1 MHAVE
6 ALGNQELDRLA
17 EELLARVAEQGL
29 RLEVG
34 ELDQA
39 VAVNDDHRVGGGFDQ
54 PLSVLDAEGR
64 LAIGPRAERA
74 TLSRVLGVGADH
86 SSSPSACG
94 SDLLSSSIS
103 FFSSIILS
111 SRPTVSLWNR
121 SSSSSLSSSLVRC
134 EASVSACFCAVT
146 SRAAANTPRWLVFF
160 LPSVLAIRAEA

>member
-64 LAIGPRAERA
+64 LAIGPA
-74 TLSRVLGVGADH
+74 LSGLPSLGCWVSVRITPPRPRPVEAI
-86 SSSPSACG
+86 SSAPRSPS
-94 SDLLSSSIS
+94 
-103 FFSSIILS
+103 
-111 SRPTVSLWNR
+111 
-121 SSSSSLSSSLVRC
+121 
-134 EASVSACFCAVT
+134 
-146 SRAAANTPRWLVFF
+146 
-160 LPSVLAIRAEA
+160 